1 MTLTKDQLLVDLLIA
16 YHDASRHKHDRQYV
30 IDFEK
35 DLMKNLTQIRDE
47 LYERFFEHGPF
58 TTFIAPRPHPREIF
72 AANFRDRIVHHLY
85 YNYLHKQFESTFIYD
100 CYSCIKKRGTSFG
113 IQRLKHH
120 ILSESQNYTKKCYVL
135 KIDIKAY
142 FININRKILLNI
154 VLNQI
159 DKFEKSHK
167 YDYLDFDFLRYLSKL
182 IILLDPLKNIKQIYP
197 EAWETYKKS
206 KSLFFAKLFCGLP
219 IGNLTSQLFS
229 NVYLNLLDQFIKRIL
244 KVKHYGRY
252 VDDGYL
258 ISCSKE
264 FLLQCIPKIK
274 QFLQEILELEIN
286 CAKIIIREVKYGVEF
301 LSAYIKP
308 FRMYIANQTLHRMKI
323 NDEIIS
329 NKHKLLASLVSRM
342 GYLKTFSSYNIRLKI
357 IDRYYKTLNKN
368 RMRNSHPIFI

>member
-16 YHDASRHKHDRQYV
+16 YHDASKHDRQYV

-72 AANFRDRIVHHLY
+72 AANFKDRIVHHLY

-159 DKFEKSHK
+159 DRFEQSHK

-182 IILLDPLKNIKQIYP
+182 IILLDPLKNIRQICP
-197 EAWETYKKS
+197 EAWETYKKY

-252 VDDGYL
+252 VDDAYL

-264 FLLQCIPKIK
+264 FLLYCIPKIK
-274 QFLQEILELEIN
+274 EFIKLNLGLEIN

-329 NKHKLLASLVSRM
+329 NKLKLIASLVSRM
-342 GYLKTFSSYNIRLKI
+342 GYLKTFSSYKIRIKM
-357 IDRYYKTLNKN
+357 IDRYYNTLSK
-368 RMRNSHPIFI
+368 IKIG